1 MAISWHPSCM
11 AFALAKE
18 NEEFIER
25 MIRMG
30 RFNNQSEVVREAL
43 RRMEKEENSYLN
55 PPVLSPQQL
64 QEVYSRN
71 GAEDRLERLA
81 VKAARKSLRKALA
94 RLKSAEE
101 L

>member
-1 MAISWHPSCM
+1 M

-18 NEEFIER
+18 NEDFIDR
-25 MIRMG
+25 MIRLG

-55 PPVLSPQQL
+55 PPPLSPQQL
-64 QEVYSRN
+64 KEIYSP
-71 GAEDRLERLA
+71 GGSDDRLEKLA
-81 VKAARKSLRKALA
+81 AKAAQRSFRRATSKVR
-94 RLKSAEE
+94 RIEE